1 MASGSG
7 GPEPADVAD
16 STSSSRGPFADY
28 RVCEERPIGRL
39 PSARRRSGTAE
50 TTPDDPSAA
59 DRCTGQ
65 WRVTPVAHERMSKML
80 QLLSHLRTTLRGDR
94 ARKTPRPF
102 TPAVAP
108 LEDRVLLQFN
118 STLTAKP
125 NVLWP
130 PNGRY
135 VPVQLSGTFTEFTV
149 VTLPDGSSHVD
160 FEKLPGPK
168 QGVFQIIDEYRRNQ
182 LDGLLNLTDEG
193 GGHFSFKLTIYLQAQ
208 RSNEFPQGRRYYIS
222 VAAHDED
229 GWSGQTIPVWV
240 PHSLPAPPRPQA
252 AVSRAH
258 ASARGHL

>member
-1 MASGSG
+1 MAQGSG
-7 GPEPADVAD
+7 GTESADRAD
-16 STSSSRGPFADY
+16 STSSSRGFFADY
-28 RVCEERPIGRL
+28 RACEARPIGRL
-39 PSARRRSGTAE
+39 PSLRRRSGTAE
-50 TTPDDPSAA
+50 TSPDDPSAT
-59 DRCTGQ
+59 DRSTGQ
-65 WRVTPVAHERMSKML
+65 WRVTPVAHERMFKML
-80 QLLSHLRTTLRGDR
+80 QLLSHLQNALRSNR
-94 ARKTPRPF
+94 ARKSPRPF

-130 PNGRY
+130 PKGQY

-149 VTLPDGSSHVD
+149 VTPPHGSAHVV
-160 FEKLPGPK
+160 FEELPGPK

-193 GGHFSFKLTIYLQAQ
+193 GGHFSFQLTVYLQAQ
-208 RSNEFPQGRRYYIS
+208 RRNEFPQGRRYYIT
-222 VAAHDED
+222 VAARDED

-240 PHSLPAPPRPQA
+240 PHALPAPPRSQA
-252 AVSRAH
+252 SVTPAH